1 MTNNQPNQAGTENA
15 STDVFAA
22 ARWFGSLWN
31 SSAKAVSLDVDA
43 GQTDRCPGAAGG
55 AAMSPQGFVPLLEW
69 HQVYSR
75 PMRVAILK
83 RRSNDDPDTKSL
95 QVQHDAIMR
104 WLETL
109 PVGSWT
115 CDLRPAEE
123 GGDNYEQI
131 VSAWKG
137 KGNHRLLKQIMARL
151 TEYDVVVVY
160 RIDRFG
166 RNVLTVL
173 TALEEMK
180 EAGVRLF
187 SVEEN
192 LDTANPAQQFNS
204 HLFVLLAQHSSD
216 LTSERIRGNKA
227 RAKELGGWRGGAI
240 TYGYRKAMT
249 TGPDGKQGCV
259 LDGHGYKTLE
269 HDPAEVEHLRQAVAW
284 IVDEDWS
291 LAAVVRRLNAMGV
304 PSPRGLRTLSDG
316 STERVLWTTTGLRR
330 ILANP
335 ALKGYD
341 VVGVGGQ
348 RFQIHRVDG
357 RRHRPHPP
365 ILTDDRWQALQQAL
379 PAPGGRRRPAREAM
393 LAGLVWCHATRVN
406 GKPCGRLMYGPGT
419 VTADSASY
427 TCRTSNNLETS
438 DPERCTGNSISAK
451 NLHRLIELVVEG
463 IAADPRWPAALEAA
477 YAAASRGPAA
487 AATLVDVDSE
497 LAKLD
502 ASLADLRAERDEA
515 KSERRKAQIKT
526 EIDALDTKIAELE
539 TSQATL
545 DTSSAPALPLLDQW
559 AVMSTGQRR
568 ALLTTLVERIEI
580 LPFSSGQSRRGRA
593 FDPSRVRME
602 LRHVGSFHIT
612 VPVDT
617 RPVEVSCPECGESFG
632 EGSAL
637 GVHRRHKHG
646 VAGARAR
653 GAGGR
658 TVYDCPEPDCDRRT
672 TSAGGMRRHITAAHG
687 TAAAF
692 PCPLGCSKVFR
703 SPLDLASHVRMTH
716 QRARDQA
723 PTVCQ
728 ACGRVFNGDLGL
740 RIHAGRVHGVG
751 DGAAASA

>member
-1 MTNNQPNQAGTENA
+1 
-15 STDVFAA
+15 
-22 ARWFGSLWN
+22 
-31 SSAKAVSLDVDA
+31 
-43 GQTDRCPGAAGG
+43 
-55 AAMSPQGFVPLLEW
+55 MSPQGFVPLLEW

-216 LTSERIRGNKA
+216 LTSERIKGNKA

-240 TYGYRKAMT
+240 PYGYRKAMT

-269 HDPAEVEHLRQAVAW
+269 HDPDEVEHLRQTVAW

-365 ILTDDRWQALQQAL
+365 ILTDDRWQALQRAL
-379 PAPGGRRRPAREAM
+379 PAPGGPRRAAQEAM
-393 LAGLVWCHATRVN
+393 LAGLVWCLAARVN

-419 VTADSASY
+419 VTADNASY
-427 TCRTSNNLETS
+427 ACRTSNNLEKS

-451 NLHRLIELVVEG
+451 NLHRLTELVVEG
-463 IAADPRWPAALEAA
+463 IAADPRWPAAVEAA
-477 YAAASRGPAA
+477 YAASTAPAVA
-487 AATLVDVDSE
+487 AVDVDSE

-502 ASLADLRAERDEA
+502 AKLADLRAERDTA
-515 KSERRKAQIKT
+515 QSDARRRQIKT
-526 EIDALDTKIAELE
+526 DIDDLDKLIAALESIEPVPT
-539 TSQATL
+539 
-545 DTSSAPALPLLDQW
+545 SAPALPLFTQW
-559 AVMSTGQRR
+559 AAMSTGQRR
-568 ALLTTLVERIEI
+568 TLLTALIEGIEI
-580 LPFSSGQSRRGRA
+580 LPFRGAAGQRGRM
-593 FDPSRVRME
+593 FDPSRVRMK
-602 LRHVGSFHIT
+602 LRNVGTFHIT

-617 RPVEVSCPECGESFG
+617 RSGEVTCPECGGRFG

-646 VAGARAR
+646 VPGAHAR
-653 GAGGR
+653 RGSGR
-658 TVYDCPEPDCDRRT
+658 TVYVCPESSCGRTT
-672 TSAGGMRRHITAAHG
+672 TSAGGMRRHVALAHEAG
-687 TAAAF
+687 EAF

-703 SPLDLASHVRMTH
+703 SAPDLASHVRMLH
-716 QRARDQA
+716 ERHRDQT
-723 PTVCQ
+723 PTVCHV
-728 ACGRVFNGDLGL
+728 CGKVLGGDLGL
-740 RIHAGRVHGVG
+740 RIHTGRVHPGG
-751 DGAAASA
+751 G